1 MKKEE
6 TKLIITMLIYSALT
20 SVIAIYLSL
29 TNPVK
34 DVVFDVEN
42 SKMVQMSK
50 IEFNYF
56 ALGGMTLSLLALGS
70 LLDSCNYGV
79 NDFGECT
86 NKMIAFGTGKINSF
100 FVETLQ
106 LIFTKKVK
114 RKILVTV
121 NNLAPF
127 NLSGIIDKSLSDE
140 ELLELTKR
148 SLFILCRSRGGKTT
162 FLKYYLYTLLKNDVK
177 ANLAICDINYGKPS
191 DDGVINNWMGISSN
205 YIHSGASGIYAA
217 IKKYGEEL
225 KERKSICEKAA
236 RSGIKGNPIS
246 DKPINLLV
254 IEELIASKLALESA
268 KMWDDCL
275 KTVSDGLVCGLGYG
289 CPIVI
294 VSQSLAVS
302 ETGINLA
309 MRDQFNIIALGKSS
323 SSLDVIKDCGFDE
336 PQEIRAHVQAMVKSK
351 RRPILITGVD
361 DSKVSSLPDL
371 RWIDDV
377 EVMAIPA
384 IDEDKE
390 WWNTAYVNN
399 IGNQE
404 WLQQR
409 VINYFDGIEKSI
421 TSSDRVKELNQVFGI
436 KPSRQDNRYV
446 NYFKPELERLIEVVK
461 NENRND
467 T

>member
-1 MKKEE
+1 V
-6 TKLIITMLIYSALT
+6 YS
-20 SVIAIYLSL
+20 SL
-29 TNPVK
+29 VTPIK
-34 DVVFDVEN
+34 SVVFDTDT
-42 SKMVQMSK
+42 SKMIQISR

-56 ALGGMTLSLLALGS
+56 ALGAFSFCLLALGS
-70 LLDSCNYGV
+70 LLENCRYSHS
-79 NDFGECT
+79 DFGKYT
-86 NKMIAFGTGKINSF
+86 NMMIGVVTGKINSF
-100 FVETLQ
+100 FGEMLN
-106 LIFTKKVK
+106 LIFNKKVK
-114 RKILVTV
+114 RKIMLTV
-121 NNLAPF
+121 ADLAPF
-127 NLSGIIDKSLSDE
+127 DLSGIIDKSLSDE
-140 ELLELTKR
+140 KLLELTRR
-148 SLFILCRSRGGKTT
+148 SLFIVCRSRGGKTT
-162 FLKYYLYTLLKNDVK
+162 FLKYYLYTLLKNGVK

-217 IKKYGEEL
+217 INKYGEEL
-225 KERKSICEKAA
+225 RERKSICEKAA

-275 KTVSDGLVCGLGYG
+275 KVVSDGLVCGLGYG

-309 MRDQFNIIALGKSS
+309 MRDQFNIIALGKSA

-336 PQEIRAHVQAMVKSK
+336 PQETRAQVQAMIKSK

-361 DSKVSSLPDL
+361 DSKVSALPDL

-390 WWNTAYVNN
+390 WWNDVYINN
-399 IGNQE
+399 VGNQE

-409 VINYFDGIEKSI
+409 VINYLDGSEKSI
-421 TSSDRVKELNQVFGI
+421 TSSDRVKELQQVFSI
-436 KPSRQDNRYV
+436 KPSRQDKRYV
-446 NYFKPELERLIEVVK
+446 DYFKPELERLIEKAK
-461 NENRND
+461 NGN
-467 T
+467 